1 VNPQHTL
8 LQPPAG
14 ADVNTVTVR
23 CQRIF

>member
-14 ADVNTVTVR
+14 ADVNTITVR